1 MNFKQWW
8 MNKSTQ
14 RMEKKEMRIIKTI
27 IDLILHLDKH
37 LTTIIQ
43 NYGMWTYGLLFVII
57 FCETGLVFTPFLPG
71 DSILFATGALAS
83 IGSLNIF
90 LLFFVFFVSAVAG
103 DTVNYNI
110 GKKIGTRLLA
120 KPNTKLINK
129 EYLNKAQHFYEKH
142 GSLTIVLGRFIPI
155 IRTFVPFV
163 AGIGD
168 MHYGHFITYNVI
180 GGFLWV
186 TCMLGAGYFFGQLPF
201 IKDNFSIVVIAIIL
215 ISIIPAI
222 VAFLKEKKSANKLKD
237 DVINE

>member
-1 MNFKQWW
+1 
-8 MNKSTQ
+8 
-14 RMEKKEMRIIKTI
+14 MRIIKSL

-37 LTTIIQ
+37 LANIIQ

-90 LLFFVFFVSAVAG
+90 TLFFVFFVSAVAG

-110 GKKIGTRLLA
+110 GKKIGTSLLE

-142 GSLTIVLGRFIPI
+142 GSMTIVLGRFIPI

-163 AGIGD
+163 AGIGN
-168 MHYGHFITYNVI
+168 MHYGHFITYNLL

-186 TCMLGAGYFFGQLPF
+186 TFMLGGGYFFGQLP
-201 IKDNFSIVVIAIIL
+201 IVKDHFSFVVIAIVL
-215 ISIIPAI
+215 ISIVPAI
-222 VAFLKEKKSANKLKD
+222 VAFLKEKKSSHNHED
-237 DVINE
+237 DVIDENLL